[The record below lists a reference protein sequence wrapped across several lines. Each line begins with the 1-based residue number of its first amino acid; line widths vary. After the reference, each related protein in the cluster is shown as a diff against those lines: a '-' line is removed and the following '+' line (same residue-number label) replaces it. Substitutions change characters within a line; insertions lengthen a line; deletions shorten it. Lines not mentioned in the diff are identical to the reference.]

1 MGESV
6 DGPFAHDSREGV
18 KAARNRRRRFG
29 YGASPGGMQ
38 AARRAFVMRPEV
50 GNVKARNDAGPARE
64 SGAARRH
71 WPRGGGRVKTWLDG
85 TGGLAGAVDHSAPA
99 AFGVAGGVW

>member
-1 MGESV
+1 
-6 DGPFAHDSREGV
+6 
-18 KAARNRRRRFG
+18 
-29 YGASPGGMQ
+29 MQ

-50 GNVKARNDAGPARE
+50 GLVKARNRAGPPQE
-64 SGAARRH
+64 
-71 WPRGGGRVKTWLDG
+71 GGSVKTWLDG